1 MLTLS
6 LNNHI
11 IPLPV
16 GFSMQLTWKSPAC
29 DFGKIPS
36 GYGLGIS
43 LPINE
48 YTRSMFGNP
57 ERFAKQRSG
66 SVQKYPGFE
75 IRFSGVL
82 LMAGTL
88 VINSITGSGTES
100 SYEASLIDQVGVLGE
115 KEQQRDILAIP
126 AFAEE
131 IEWVQSSNYNPDEH
145 PFCCFPIMNHGFF
158 KDKGIVIKREQ
169 TVPDFDRPGKTKTEL
184 YDDELMSYLFNKTTG
199 RYINKLVGGVV
210 QREQSQI
217 NLSILTQ
224 KGNTYE
230 TGKVTV
236 VSPYFFLNYVIK
248 EALKDNGFHIMD
260 NFIGEDQQ
268 LKNLCIY
275 NNYDI
280 TATKYEVTGQ
290 YEYQPQIVGRDEFG
304 NIVLQDQPFTV
315 GIKVFS
321 YLRSYFSMTLD
332 ENHLPQ
338 PGSWVTPKNHLPK
351 MKVGDLILSTQNL
364 ANVCFH
370 FLPDNTVNILSRETI
385 LTGPAIDLD
394 PYFLGVWDIGEQ
406 KSVALKFTREHD
418 SNDLVFADR
427 FNDLSDRKSDIKQPV
442 ANWNEMNAITNATEG
457 DIRLMT
463 SNNTFYE
470 YKWIT
475 QEKVNGLT
483 REGDT
488 TDVLGWEEIS
498 IGLQNGWHRF
508 GREQVEEIKSSWSG
522 CLGNDQLTLVNQQGN
537 MNTWK
542 AKAQAF
548 SPRLMINN
556 PENTGGTQNANFS
569 FEYEKEGIGIL
580 PKYWKNWNQFWSDR
594 LPVSGEFDLPV
605 NILRHVIYNICSK
618 CRTREGELLIEEM
631 SCELFVDR
639 IGTTEIK
646 GFKV

>member
-1 MLTLS
+1 MLTLT
-6 LNNHI
+6 LNNNP

-16 GFSMQLTWKSPAC
+16 GFSMQLTWKSPVC
-29 DFGKIPS
+29 DFEKIPS

-43 LPINE
+43 IPINE
-48 YTRSMFGNP
+48 YTRPLFGNP
-57 ERFAKQRSG
+57 ERFAKQRTG

-88 VINSITGSGTES
+88 VINNITGSGTES
-100 SYEASLIDQVGVLGE
+100 SYEASLIDQVGILGE
-115 KEQQRDILAIP
+115 KEQERDILDIP
-126 AFAEE
+126 AFSENVS
-131 IEWVQSSNYNPDEH
+131 WVESANYNPDEH

-158 KDKGIVIKREQ
+158 KDKGIIIKRET
-169 TVPDFDRPGKTKTEL
+169 TVPDWDRPGKTKTEM
-184 YDDELMSYLFNKTTG
+184 YDDEVMSYLFNKTTG
-199 RYINKLVGGVV
+199 RYINKLKGGFV

-217 NLSILTQ
+217 DLSNLKQ
-224 KGNTYE
+224 KYNTYD

-236 VSPYFFLNYVIK
+236 VCPFFFLNYVIR
-248 EALKDNGFHIMD
+248 EALKDNSFHIAD
-260 NFIGEDQQ
+260 NFLDHDSQ

-275 NNYDI
+275 NNYDVTI
-280 TATKYEVTGQ
+280 TKYLQTGEIIFQ
-290 YEYQPQIVGRDEFG
+290 ERIIANDEFG
-304 NIVLQDQPFTV
+304 
-315 GIKVFS
+315 GIILNDMPMSSGVKLYS
-321 YLRSYFSMTLD
+321 YTRNYFSMFLD
-332 ENHLPQ
+332 ENHIPH

-385 LTGPAIDLD
+385 LTSSAIDLD

-406 KSVALKFTREHD
+406 KNVALKFTREHD

-427 FNDLSDRKSDIKQPV
+427 FNDLSDRKSDIKEPV
-442 ANWNEMNAITNATEG
+442 ADWGEMNAITDAIEG

-475 QEKVNGLT
+475 QEKVNGMT

-498 IGLQNGWHRF
+498 IGLQNGWHEY
-508 GREQVEEIKSSWSG
+508 GREEVEEIKTSWSG
-522 CLGNDQLTLVNQQGN
+522 CLGNHQLTLVNQQGN

-556 PENTGGTQNANFS
+556 SNNSGGTQNANFS
-569 FEYEKEGIGIL
+569 FEYEKEETGIL
-580 PKYWKNWNQFWSDR
+580 PKYWKNWNQFWSER
-594 LPVSGEFDLPV
+594 LPVSGDFDLPV

-618 CRTREGELLIEEM
+618 YRTREGELLIEEM
-631 SCELFVDR
+631 SCELFIDR
-639 IGTTEIK
+639 IGVTEIK